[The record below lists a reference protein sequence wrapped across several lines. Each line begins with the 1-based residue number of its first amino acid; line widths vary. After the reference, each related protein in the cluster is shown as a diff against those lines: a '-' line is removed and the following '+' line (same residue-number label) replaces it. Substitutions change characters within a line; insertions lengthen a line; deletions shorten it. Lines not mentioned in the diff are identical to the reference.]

1 VKNRSAILVSV
12 AILLF
17 SGFWIV
23 RAAASSGAHA
33 PLVKVETKDKISMED
48 QIVAKEREGLDAL
61 KAGHPEEFGKL
72 TADDAVFV
80 DTAGAASKA
89 QVMQNVGGF
98 KLTDYSMENVKFL
111 RLSNK
116 SGLITYKITE
126 TGNSHGKDFTAHSYI
141 SSIWEERGG
150 TWLCLFSQETGAR

>member
-1 VKNRSAILVSV
+1 MKNRTAVLVSV
-12 AILLF
+12 AILFF

-23 RAAASSGAHA
+23 RAAASSGADL
-33 PLVKVETKDKISMED
+33 PIGNVETRVKISIED

-61 KAGHPEEFGKL
+61 KAGHTEEFGKL

-80 DTAGAASKA
+80 DAAGAASKA

-98 KLTDYSMENVKFL
+98 KLTEYSMENVKFL
-111 RLSNK
+111 RLTNK